1 MLTSEALKLRAV
13 QNQGGEAMKTGPNYR
28 YTTTLKRPKRKTSH
42 AVFDTTIQKTHT
54 WLNFLMNELDWQNHP
69 HKAYLALRT
78 VLHALRDRL
87 TVEEA
92 IQLGAQ
98 LPMLIRGFYY
108 EGWTLTGKPIKERH
122 EEEFLDHVQKAF
134 KNEGMINARSATRAV
149 FKLLDR
155 QISKGEIEDIKHILP
170 KPLQKL
176 WP

>member
-1 MLTSEALKLRAV
+1 M
-13 QNQGGEAMKTGPNYR
+13 
-28 YTTTLKRPKRKTSH
+28 
-42 AVFDTTIQKTHT
+42 D
-54 WLNFLMNELDWQNHP
+54 ELDWQNHP